1 MSEIFVDDI
10 EKLTLKNNNYRKV
23 INTTKKSQLVL
34 MSLKPLEEIG
44 MEVHKTKDQFLR
56 IEQGTGVAILNG
68 KKYKLKDG
76 SAVVVPAGTNH
87 NIINLSKTNKMKL
100 YTIYTPPE
108 HEPGEIEKNKP
119 KDD

>member
-56 IEQGTGVAILNG
+56 IEQGTWSCNIKW
-68 KKYKLKDG
+68 KK
-76 SAVVVPAGTNH
+76 
-87 NIINLSKTNKMKL
+87 I
-100 YTIYTPPE
+100 
-108 HEPGEIEKNKP
+108 
-119 KDD
+119 